1 MLRGAHVVLASCARS
16 GASGGIEDNSD
27 SLALVMH
34 KNFEK

>member
-1 MLRGAHVVLASCARS
+1 MLCGVHVVLASCARPC
-16 GASGGIEDNSD
+16 ASGGIEDNND